1 MLYGMV
7 GLGRAYAL
15 GLLELHIIEVLDLIA
30 EPSHTLNHLLDVV
43 TNTSLV
49 LLQMR

>member
-15 GLLELHIIEVLDLIA
+15 DLLKLHIIEVLDLIA
-30 EPSHTLNHLLDVV
+30 KPSHTLNHLLDVV
-43 TNTSLV
+43 ANISLV
-49 LLQMR
+49 LLQTR